1 MFHNK
6 QVQVARSVGIID
18 TLTLSLI
25 LVEKMF
31 HNKHVQVGRSV
42 GIIATL
48 TPPLILVEKIFHNK
62 QVQVARSVGIIA
74 HIDSITD
81 TGREDV
87 SQQTGTGS

>member
-6 QVQVARSVGIID
+6 QVQVARSVGNIA
-18 TLTLSLI
+18 TLTLALILVEKMFHNKQVHVARSVGIIATLTPSLI

-31 HNKHVQVGRSV
+31 HNK
-42 GIIATL
+42 
-48 TPPLILVEKIFHNK
+48 
-62 QVQVARSVGIIA
+62 QVQVARYHS
-74 HIDSITD
+74 HIDSSTD